1 MEGDSKASGST
12 FLPDLQELDVAYSK
26 DDVDRVDRQLKTVKE
41 RWKITHSETKK
52 LNKATNQ
59 NKEIEKHRK
68 FQELPTYP

>member
-41 RWKITHSETKK
+41 RWNIPNTLRKK
-52 LNKATNQ
+52 VKEIEKQNKATNQ
-59 NKEIEKHRK
+59 NKEIEK
-68 FQELPTYP
+68 